1 MNTETQLHR
10 GIITDVKASELPGEA
25 WNEFSNAPFEFEDT
39 VLDLWEDTQKSY
51 YHACTANRFSESYLT
66 LCTQLEKNIRQLG
79 SFCLTKAVLEQKGI
93 TCSKLS
99 DLSIRELVGMVSFH
113 LRKAHAAFDGIYR
126 DNNILGVTYLNW
138 EFRWFGL
145 GNRLKA
151 TEVKIQKIKDGHLN
165 ADSMLEQAETFK
177 GEGRTNNT
185 PASEPKSLR
194 AHSGALPLNGSV
206 AREMIR
212 REEAAVKREK
222 AFRKDIEDAAKIWG
236 QKFDWQEIDR
246 MAEIEKQRQAKERER
261 SESTSG
267 SAQESEEETITE
279 AEARKT
285 LIEDA
290 MRRGDQQALMEIPRE
305 DQYQLLDRWNQYL
318 ERIEKEYEAS
328 LHHPGGS
335 GPRGGPSDDVRKALR
350 EKRKKKK
357 RS

>member
-1 MNTETQLHR
+1 
-10 GIITDVKASELPGEA
+10 
-25 WNEFSNAPFEFEDT
+25 
-39 VLDLWEDTQKSY
+39 
-51 YHACTANRFSESYLT
+51 
-66 LCTQLEKNIRQLG
+66 
-79 SFCLTKAVLEQKGI
+79 
-93 TCSKLS
+93 
-99 DLSIRELVGMVSFH
+99 MVSFH

-151 TEVKIQKIKDGHLN
+151 TEVKIRKIKDGNLN
-165 ADSMLEQAETFK
+165 VDSMLEQAETFK
-177 GEGRTNNT
+177 GEGCTNNT

-194 AHSGALPLNGSV
+194 AHSSALPLSGSV

-212 REEAAVKREK
+212 QEEAAAKREK

-261 SESTSG
+261 SESTAG
-267 SAQESEEETITE
+267 SVQESKGETITE

-328 LHHPGGS
+328 HHHPGGS
-335 GPRGGPSDDVRKALR
+335 GSRGGPSDEVRKALR
-350 EKRKKKK
+350 EKRKRKK